1 MSRHPHRQELIELHP
16 QLCELLPALEEHY
29 SRGATAAFV
38 RFQLAIAARK
48 QETPPVSATRDVL
61 REWCYV
67 TIGLLEEAEQD
78 LIQFFKE

>member
-1 MSRHPHRQELIELHP
+1 MSRHPHRQELTELHP
-16 QLCELLPALEEHY
+16 RLCELLLALEAHY
-29 SRGATAAFV
+29 SRGATASFL
-38 RFQLAIAARK
+38 RFQAAVAARK
-48 QETPPVSATRDVL
+48 QETPPVSATRQVL